1 MQYLCFTFTLS
12 PASEAAYDLLADAL
26 AGAGFDSFVH
36 TDELDLPRRGLSR
49 QFSRERRLCR

>member
-1 MQYLCFTFTLS
+1 MQYLCFTFTLT

-36 TDELDLPRRGLSR
+36 TDE
-49 QFSRERRLCR
+49 